1 MDLLDVVLPYAKNKT
16 SRDDDFIIINTNA
29 RSLCPKVNSFIDC
42 FNELDA
48 QLAIVT
54 ETWFGDS
61 PRLEQDLDDLLH
73 ATGIAMLTK
82 NRAPVGGVSY
92 GGVAIAYRAASVQL
106 QDLRYP
112 NPDCFETIMAAGSM
126 RGHSRKLVV
135 IVAYMPPGDPVQRGR
150 SCLKHISEMV
160 SEAKRRFSEP
170 MIVLSGDF
178 NQWTIGKSL
187 EDYVDLVKVD
197 VGPTRG
203 SRSIDRIF
211 VNFGSAVVSKGT
223 VPPLQTD
230 PDPDGRGSPRLSDHM
245 VCYVR
250 AELQKLRTFE
260 WIKYSYLYYNDDSVE
275 DFRNWIVQQEWE
287 EVKSAIG
294 SNQKAAAY
302 QALVVGALKTFFP
315 TKTTRRR
322 TTDLPWINSKIR
334 KKIKQRK
341 AIFRNEG
348 RSARWRRF
356 KARTDYLIKT
366 RRDNYFVVQKVQ
378 ILAKGLQ

>member
-1 MDLLDVVLPYAKNKT
+1 MDLLDVALPYAENKT

-29 RSLCPKVNSFIDC
+29 QSLCPKVNSFIDC

-61 PRLEQDLDDLLH
+61 PRLEQDLDDLLY

-135 IVAYMPPGDPVQRGR
+135 IAAYMPPGDPVQRGR

-170 MIVLSGDF
+170 MIVVSGDF
-178 NQWTIGKSL
+178 NQWPIGNAL
-187 EDYVDLVKVD
+187 ADYVDLVEVD

-211 VNFGSAVVSKGT
+211 LNLGSAVVSKGT
-223 VPPLQTD
+223 TPPCRRIRILLGRD
-230 PDPDGRGSPRLSDHM
+230 PH
-245 VCYVR
+245 
-250 AELQKLRTFE
+250 
-260 WIKYSYLYYNDDSVE
+260 
-275 DFRNWIVQQEWE
+275 
-287 EVKSAIG
+287 
-294 SNQKAAAY
+294 
-302 QALVVGALKTFFP
+302 ALA
-315 TKTTRRR
+315 TTRCATSGLSCKSYGPLNGSVILTSII
-322 TTDLPWINSKIR
+322 TTIPSTTSGTGSS
-334 KKIKQRK
+334 
-341 AIFRNEG
+341 G
-348 RSARWRRF
+348 RSGR
-356 KARTDYLIKT
+356 K
-366 RRDNYFVVQKVQ
+366 
-378 ILAKGLQ
+378 